1 MKHPFGSNANMT
13 IPLRTG
19 IQRVVFSLLASA
31 LALSFC
37 LADDPPATSSASEE
51 LAGWKRQAVER
62 AHTLRTIKWSPVA
75 DGIPIGKGFY
85 EKGVEYTGLPYSSVK
100 NLGRYIGFDIYV
112 KTFLAAVE
120 NPDSVLYTRTLEG
133 RTSNAE
139 AFYGTVCSAYTSY
152 AYQCGIWQMSWYH
165 GPTHSKGVDLID
177 PDTAQDAQVG
187 DIIFRPS
194 APNRGSHVQLVTKVF
209 KDEDGTVTHVQV
221 DESTRPLAKTTKFT
235 AADFDEFLNTRG
247 RELYRLNDWNAWR
260 QDNRAESLRF
270 PNYAED
276 TQTPTINRVLL
287 LDLGDWVPYEQGE
300 PVRFNILDKDDQG
313 VEALVIK
320 REEQLVERIPVTGK
334 GVVERLL
341 ESCGNYTAY
350 CEMSDG
356 SRSQACEFSVCD
368 VAFSLPSDGVPVNG
382 SWDINFQSDNMDVVI
397 IYFRCGEGR
406 KRQRSLFVTDE
417 DRKQGKITI
426 PDDVIRETNEAEVWV
441 IGENKYGRL
450 KESTFFTAA
459 Q

>member
-1 MKHPFGSNANMT
+1 MT
-13 IPLRTG
+13 IPYRSG
-19 IQRVVFSLLASA
+19 IQHVVCTLLASA
-31 LALSFC
+31 LSVGLC
-37 LADDPPATSSASEE
+37 LADDTPAASTSSRQLED
-51 LAGWKRQAVER
+51 WKRQAVER
-62 AHTLRTIKWSPVA
+62 AYTLRQIKWTPVA
-75 DGIPIGKGFY
+75 DGIPIGKGYY

-133 RTSNAE
+133 QTSNAE

-165 GPTHSKGVDLID
+165 GPTHSDGVDLVES
-177 PDTAQDAQVG
+177 DTAQNAQVG
-187 DIIFRPS
+187 DIIYRPP
-194 APNRGSHVQLVTKVF
+194 APNRGSHVQLVTKIF
-209 KDEDGTVTHVQV
+209 TDDQGKVTHVQV
-221 DESTRPLAKTTKFT
+221 DESTRPLVKTTKFT
-235 AADFDEFLNTRG
+235 AADFDEYLNTRG
-247 RELYRLNDWNAWR
+247 RELYRLNDINAWR

-276 TQTPTINRVLL
+276 TKTPTINRVLL
-287 LDLGDWVPYEQGE
+287 LDLGDWVSYEKGE
-300 PVRFNILDKDDQG
+300 PVRFNVLDKDNQG

-320 REEQLVERIPVTGK
+320 REEQLVNRIPVSEK
-334 GVVERLL
+334 GVIERQFAT
-341 ESCGNYTAY
+341 CGNYTAY

-368 VAFSLPSDGVPVNG
+368 VVFSLPPDGVPVNG
-382 SWDINFQSDNMDVVI
+382 SWDIHFQSDNMDVAI
-397 IYFRCGEGR
+397 IYFRCGKGR
-406 KRQRSLFVTDE
+406 ERQHSLFVTDE

-426 PDDVIRETNEAEVWV
+426 PDNIIRETDQAEVWV

-450 KESTFFTAA
+450 KETTFFIP
-459 Q
+459 QE